1 MASVESLFM
10 KKHVPRL
17 LSRYAI
23 SYYQEDDCV
32 EYFLTDKSSDE
43 QVSYA
48 LVLSVDRN
56 SKEIH
61 VSRFYPELY
70 KQKRSRFLSAAC
82 FYLLIHHFAHCYRL
96 TSDYSI
102 SLDTRPATY
111 ERFFL
116 RLKDFHFQLRRLTF
130 CETAQISSDYEPLH
144 IDLSMVE
151 KKNGSDSGVPF
162 LV

>member
-10 KKHVPRL
+10 KKYVPRL
-17 LSRYAI
+17 LKRY
-23 SYYQEDDCV
+23 SLSFYREDNCI
-32 EYFLTDKSSDE
+32 EYFLTDKSSEE
-43 QVSYA
+43 QVSLA
-48 LVLSVDRN
+48 LVLSLDTN

-70 KQKRSRFLSAAC
+70 KQPKCKFLSAAC
-82 FYLLIHHFAHCYRL
+82 FYLLIHHFADCYHL

-111 ERFFL
+111 ENFFS
-116 RLKDFHFQLRRLTF
+116 RLKDFHFQLKRLNLVQ
-130 CETAQISSDYEPLH
+130 TAQISSDYEPLQ

-151 KKNGSDSGVPF
+151 KKTGSYLDRPF